1 MTERDP
7 AAGGAGDPGIIALGR
22 GYYWNDLQVGQRFAT
37 IRRTI
42 NEHDLAAFVGL
53 AGMFAEGFLNGV
65 PGSGPLAGRPVPGAL
80 SYAMIEGMLVQT
92 MLSGTG
98 QALLESRQVMHAPVQ
113 VGDTIRGIVEIT
125 GIRPTSGGNRAVVG
139 SSIRILNQR
148 DECVITYETT
158 RMWSGRPQA

>member
-1 MTERDP
+1 MTQDDS
-7 AAGGAGDPGIIALGR
+7 AIGGAADPGITVLGR
-22 GYYWNDLQVGQRFAT
+22 GYYWDDLQVGQRFAT

-42 NEHDLAAFVGL
+42 NEHDLATFVGL

-65 PGSGPLAGRPVPGAL
+65 AGTGPLAGRPVPGAL
-80 SYAMIEGMLVQT
+80 TYSMIEGLLVTT

-98 QALLESRQVMHAPVQ
+98 LALLESRQVMHKPVQ

-125 GIRPTSGGNRAVVG
+125 SIRPTSGGNRAIVG

-158 RMWSGRPQA
+158 RMLSGRPRA